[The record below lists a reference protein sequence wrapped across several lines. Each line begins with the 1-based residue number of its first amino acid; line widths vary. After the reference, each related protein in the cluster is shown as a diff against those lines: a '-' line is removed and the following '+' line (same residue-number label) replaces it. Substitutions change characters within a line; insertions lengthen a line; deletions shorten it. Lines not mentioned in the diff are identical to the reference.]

1 MGVQLE
7 AHAPHTHRRDSALRG
22 EGDDDEYMG
31 SDDMSGLNDALRDW
45 KEHIVETG
53 EDFIHEFLEHVE
65 ENDDQAMLM
74 VPLLKRLADA
84 IGELQIGIATLN
96 TILVQKEI
104 TTQKELDSITA
115 VLQTWTAQV
124 QAGANDELQ
133 KKVRDVAG

>member
-1 MGVQLE
+1 M
-7 AHAPHTHRRDSALRG
+7 RG

-31 SDDMSGLNDALRDW
+31 GDGMSGLNDALRDW

-53 EDFIHEFLEHVE
+53 EDFIQEFLEHVE

>member
-1 MGVQLE
+1 M
-7 AHAPHTHRRDSALRG
+7 RG

-31 SDDMSGLNDALRDW
+31 GYDMSGLNDALRDW

-133 KKVRDVAG
+133 KKVFGDA